1 VLSLIPCLQVT
12 WAPDTSGASTWKTF
26 TIDLMTG
33 ANQNMTKLATLAQN
47 MDGTSTTANSF
58 SWTCP
63 EVKPYSAIYF
73 YQATTDGT
81 SNPQWTTRWT
91 IASADGQV
99 TDPPQSSQPGGQ
111 PIPWGNGRLI
121 NAAPAVVNG
130 ADGSASSVSV
140 SSVSSA
146 EATSSASVNVPSG
159 VAVVESSSSSA
170 SSAAQT
176 ASSSSSGAAAHQASS
191 AAAGILAVVAAAAAF
206 VL

>member
-1 VLSLIPCLQVT
+1 
-12 WAPDTSGASTWKTF
+12 
-26 TIDLMTG
+26 MTG

-130 ADGSASSVSV
+130 ADGSAASGAAATGSSGSASSVSV